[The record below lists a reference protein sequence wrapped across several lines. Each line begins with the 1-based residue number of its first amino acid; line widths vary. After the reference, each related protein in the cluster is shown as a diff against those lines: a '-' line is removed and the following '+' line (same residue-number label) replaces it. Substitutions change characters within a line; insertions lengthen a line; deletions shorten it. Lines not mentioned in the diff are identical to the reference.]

1 MVESGLTERQI
12 ESRSGWKG
20 VGRVSRIPSLRA
32 STGASPLPF
41 AFCVFVPFVAHCV
54 FVPLNWLSPV
64 VPRSWLNSRL
74 PSPVL
79 LLAALCVLTAA
90 RVEAQQELEPRQLVE
105 SPTAGLLP
113 GGSLGVD
120 FRFYEGDGI
129 LGHLSVGMF
138 GRGMAGISFG
148 GRDLLGEDAVSLNP
162 RVEFSARVRVLE
174 EGYKMPGI
182 AVGYASQGYGTYDE
196 ELKRY
201 TKKSKGVYVVASK
214 NFMWFAGHTGIHVG
228 ANRSF
233 EDDDGD
239 DTVTGY
245 VGVDVGLGRY
255 AMLLAEYDLG
265 LNDNADNSLGSGKGF
280 LNAGLR
286 VAASG
291 SFAVE
296 FDLKNIFRNGMRE
309 PHPDRELRVVY
320 FVKF

>member
-1 MVESGLTERQI
+1 MAERGLTERQI
-12 ESRSGWKG
+12 ESLSGQKG
-20 VGRVSRIPSLRA
+20 VGRVSRIPHPVSYLRA
-32 STGASPLPF
+32 STGTSPLPF
-41 AFCVFVPFVAHCV
+41 AFERVVASCT
-54 FVPLNWLSPV
+54 PLVAKL
-64 VPRSWLNSRL
+64 L
-74 PSPVL
+74 SPVL
-79 LLAALCVLTAA
+79 LLAVLCVLTATC
-90 RVEAQQELEPRQLVE
+90 VEAQQDLAPRQLVE

-113 GGSLGVD
+113 GGSVGVD

-129 LGHLSVGMF
+129 LGHLSVGLF

-148 GRDLLGEDAVSLNP
+148 GRDLLGADAVSLNP
-162 RVEFSARVRVLE
+162 RVEFSARVRVME

-214 NFMWFAGHTGIHVG
+214 NFMGFAGHTGIHVG

-286 VAASG
+286 VATSG
-291 SFAVE
+291 RFAVE

>member
-1 MVESGLTERQI
+1 MAKRGLTERQI
-12 ESRSGWKG
+12 ESRSSQN
-20 VGRVSRIPSLRA
+20 GRVSRLPSLRA

-79 LLAALCVLTAA
+79 LLAALCVLTATH
-90 RVEAQQELEPRQLVE
+90 VEAQQDLEPRQLVE

-113 GGSLGVD
+113 GGSVGVD

>member
-1 MVESGLTERQI
+1 MVERGLTERQI
-12 ESRSGWKG
+12 ESRSGQKG
-20 VGRVSRIPSLRA
+20 VGRLSRIPSLRA
-32 STGASPLPF
+32 STGASSLPF

-79 LLAALCVLTAA
+79 LLAALCVLTAT
-90 RVEAQQELEPRQLVE
+90 RVEAQQDLEPRQLVE

-113 GGSLGVD
+113 GGSVGVD

-129 LGHLSVGMF
+129 LGHLLVGMF

-286 VAASG
+286 VVASG

>member
-1 MVESGLTERQI
+1 MVERGLTKRQI
-12 ESRSGWKG
+12 ESRSGQKG
-20 VGRVSRIPSLRA
+20 VGRVSRIPYLRA

-41 AFCVFVPFVAHCV
+41 AFCVFVPFVAHCI

-79 LLAALCVLTAA
+79 LLAALCVLTAT
-90 RVEAQQELEPRQLVE
+90 RVEAQQDLEPRQLVE

-113 GGSLGVD
+113 GGSVGVD

-214 NFMWFAGHTGIHVG
+214 NFMWFTGHTGIHVG

>member
-1 MVESGLTERQI
+1 MAERGLTERQI
-12 ESRSGWKG
+12 ESLSGWKG
-20 VGRVSRIPSLRA
+20 VGRVSRIPSPVLDLRA

-41 AFCVFVPFVAHCV
+41 AFERCTPLVPLNWTVASCTPLVPFVAN
-54 FVPLNWLSPV
+54 LL
-64 VPRSWLNSRL
+64 
-74 PSPVL
+74 SPVL
-79 LLAALCVLTAA
+79 LLAVLCVLTATS
-90 RVEAQQELEPRQLVE
+90 VEAQQDLEPRQLVE

-113 GGSLGVD
+113 GGSVGVD

-129 LGHLSVGMF
+129 LGHLLVGLF

-148 GRDLLGEDAVSLNP
+148 GRDLLGADAVSLNP
-162 RVEFSARVRVLE
+162 RVEFSARVRVME

-214 NFMWFAGHTGIHVG
+214 NFMGFAGHTGIHVG

-255 AMLLAEYDLG
+255 AMLLVEYDLG

-280 LNAGLR
+280 LNAGIR
-286 VAASG
+286 VATSG
-291 SFAVE
+291 RFAVE